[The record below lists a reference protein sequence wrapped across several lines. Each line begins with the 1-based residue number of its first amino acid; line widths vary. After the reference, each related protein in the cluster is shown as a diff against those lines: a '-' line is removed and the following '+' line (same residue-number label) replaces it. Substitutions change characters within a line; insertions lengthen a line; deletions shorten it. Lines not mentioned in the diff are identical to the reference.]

1 MNLGFS
7 RGVSRL
13 GWSIADIPDQSG
25 RIAVVTG
32 PGGLGFETALGLA
45 CARARVILAGRN
57 PDKGAAALTAIRAQ
71 VRGADVSFAHLDLA
85 SLASVESCAASL
97 LKDLPRL
104 DLLINNAGVMAPPT
118 RQETADGFE
127 LQFGVNYLGHFAL
140 TARLLPLL
148 RLGDRPRVVSLSSV
162 AHRMGAIRFPD
173 LQWRHGYSAWGAYGQ
188 SKLAMLMFALE
199 LQRRSDRAGWGLAS
213 LAAHPGFA
221 RTELIA
227 NGPGPRGAMAALNHL
242 VQPVVSQSAAQG
254 ALPTL
259 FAATAE
265 EAAGGDYY
273 GPDGFL
279 ELQGSPAPAKIMP
292 KAQRRD
298 DAARLWQDSERL
310 TSLAF
315 V

>member
-1 MNLGFS
+1 
-7 RGVSRL
+7 
-13 GWSIADIPDQSG
+13 
-25 RIAVVTG
+25 
-32 PGGLGFETALGLA
+32 
-45 CARARVILAGRN
+45 
-57 PDKGAAALTAIRAQ
+57 
-71 VRGADVSFAHLDLA
+71 
-85 SLASVESCAASL
+85 
-97 LKDLPRL
+97 
-104 DLLINNAGVMAPPT
+104 
-118 RQETADGFE
+118 
-127 LQFGVNYLGHFAL
+127 
-140 TARLLPLL
+140 
-148 RLGDRPRVVSLSSV
+148 
-162 AHRMGAIRFPD
+162 
-173 LQWRHGYSAWGAYGQ
+173 
-188 SKLAMLMFALE
+188 
-199 LQRRSDRAGWGLAS
+199 
-213 LAAHPGFA
+213 
-221 RTELIA
+221 
-227 NGPGPRGAMAALNHL
+227 MAALNHL

>member
-1 MNLGFS
+1 M
-7 RGVSRL
+7 
-13 GWSIADIPDQSG
+13 GWSVADIPDQSG

-45 CARARVILAGRN
+45 GARARVILAGRN
-57 PDKGAAALTAIRAQ
+57 PDKGAAALASIRAEI
-71 VRGADVSFAHLDLA
+71 RGADVAFVQLDLA
-85 SLASVESCAASL
+85 SLASVQTCAVGL
-97 LKDLPRL
+97 LAELPRL

-118 RQETADGFE
+118 RQETTDGFE

-148 RLGDRPRVVSLSSV
+148 RLGHSPRVVSLSSI
-162 AHRMGAIRFPD
+162 AHKMGAIRFQD
-173 LQWRHGYSAWGAYGQ
+173 LQWRRSYSAWGAYSQ

-199 LQRRSDRAGWGLAS
+199 LQRRSDAAGWGVTS

-227 NGPGPRGAMAALNHL
+227 NGPGARGAMAALSGL
-242 VQPVVSQSAAQG
+242 FQPLVSQSAAQG

-265 EAAGGDYY
+265 DAVGGGYY
-273 GPDGFL
+273 GPDGIL
-279 ELQGSPAPAKIMP
+279 ELRGSPAPAKIMP
-292 KAQRRD
+292 KAQARD
-298 DAARLWQDSERL
+298 NAARLWQDSERL
-310 TSLAF
+310 TTLAF

>member
-1 MNLGFS
+1 MNLGRG
-7 RGVSRL
+7 RGVSSL
-13 GWSIADIPDQSG
+13 GWSVADIPDQSG

-45 CARARVILAGRN
+45 GAGARVILAGRN
-57 PDKGAAALTAIRAQ
+57 PEKGAAAVAAIKAKAPQ
-71 VRGADVSFAHLDLA
+71 ADVAFTPLDLA
-85 SLASVESCAASL
+85 SLASVKACGAGL
-97 LKDLPRL
+97 LNDLPRL

-148 RLGDRPRVVSLSSV
+148 RQGVQPRVVSLSSV
-162 AHRMGAIRFPD
+162 AHKVGAIRFPD
-173 LQWRHGYSAWGAYGQ
+173 LQWRYNYSAWGAYGQ

-199 LQRRSDRAGWGLAS
+199 LQRRSDAAGWGLTS

-227 NGPGPRGAMAALNHL
+227 NGPAPRGVMAGLNRL
-242 VQPVVSQSAAQG
+242 LQPMVSQSAAQG

-259 FAATAE
+259 FAATA
-265 EAAGGDYY
+265 AAATGGGYY
-273 GPDGFL
+273 GPNGVF
-279 ELQGSPAPAKIMP
+279 ELQGAPAPAQIMP

-298 DAARLWQDSERL
+298 DAARLWQESARL
-310 TSLAF
+310 TSQAF

>member
-1 MNLGFS
+1 
-7 RGVSRL
+7 L

-45 CARARVILAGRN
+45 SARARVILAGRN
-57 PDKGAAALTAIRAQ
+57 PEKGAAALAAIRAR
-71 VRGADVSFAHLDLA
+71 VRGADVSFASLDLA
-85 SLASVESCAASL
+85 SLASVAAFATGL

-148 RLGDRPRVVSLSSV
+148 RRGDRPRVVSLSSV

-173 LQWRHGYSAWGAYGQ
+173 LQWRHGYSAWGAYSQ

-227 NGPGPRGAMAALNHL
+227 NGPAPKGAMAVANRV
-242 VQPVVSQSAAQG
+242 VQPLVSQSAAQG

-259 FAATAE
+259 FAATAM
-265 EAAGGDYY
+265 EAVAGGYY

-279 ELQGSPAPAKIMP
+279 ELQGAPAAAKIMP